1 MYYIK
6 RYSSQT
12 TTNNICLRWI
22 TNVFILKK
30 KSDCSLSGRGANYVQ
45 LSLGQTVDGSLI
57 SQMANGGKNEAV
69 A

>member
-1 MYYIK
+1 MHYNK
-6 RYSSQT
+6 HYSSQT

-22 TNVFILKK
+22 TNVFILK

>member
-1 MYYIK
+1 MHCKAIV
-6 RYSSQT
+6 
-12 TTNNICLRWI
+12 NNKQHLRWI

-30 KSDCSLSGRGANYVQ
+30 KAIVLSGRGANYVQ